1 MSKIHKIIEELK
13 DSYYGII
20 SVDYELDE
28 LDVYCGNDGYI
39 DQAPVYHGQFNR
51 ELGVIGIYKVCYNA
65 GLQSLHF
72 HTQIFPEIVL
82 HFGCCCCFNNHMYP
96 SHQLI

>member
-39 DQAPVYHGQFNR
+39 DQAPVYHG
-51 ELGVIGIYKVCYNA
+51 
-65 GLQSLHF
+65 
-72 HTQIFPEIVL
+72 
-82 HFGCCCCFNNHMYP
+82 
-96 SHQLI
+96 